1 MKYEIYL
8 VNEECTK
15 VHKGSINQCINYM
28 RRNSNIFNQGFV
40 YHICKAKAKTKT
52 KGLPCLPKGLP
63 MIYAIRSL
71 DDLIKF
77 ELDVAIFER
86 LS

>member
-15 VHKGSINQCINYM
+15 VYKGSINKCINYM

-40 YHICKAKAKTKT
+40 YHICKARARTKA
-52 KGLPCLPKGLP
+52 KGLP
-63 MIYAIRSL
+63 MTYAIRSSY
-71 DDLIKF
+71 DLMKF
-77 ELDVAIFER
+77 ELGVAMFER